1 MSSSA
6 ATETQQVEATAAI
19 QLQQQRDSSSFDPSP
34 AHDPPPPPVPSSD
47 PRLSIDQDR
56 SPANSTPTD
65 NNDEHDLFKLK
76 PSEALQ
82 LLSANVELLVRITGD
97 VPPTPPPKT
106 PTDPQMSNMQVEKEN
121 IARSHSEKSLAR
133 LRAQALR
140 EEQEEK
146 LRKQRHQQQIQE
158 KLQKLGQKSGSSSVG
173 NLSKLQAYSAS
184 MSAQLIAQQDAYA
197 QSIDGVRLKHSS
209 LRHANPSSSAP
220 NLHPPEPYIVVGAD
234 SQPLNLQHGAITR
247 KFYSKNEPP
256 ISVNQYLLRLHQFC
270 PMSTAVYLATSLY
283 IHRLAVEE
291 RAIPVTRRNA
301 HRLVLAGLRVA
312 MKALEDLSYPHTK
325 IAKVGGV
332 SEVELARLE
341 ISFCFLAGFE
351 LVVGEELLKKHWQV
365 LREGKVGR
373 MVDGM
378 EVPLLKLEKKKK
390 MSRDVHQLM
399 Q

>member
-1 MSSSA
+1 M
-6 ATETQQVEATAAI
+6 AI
-19 QLQQQRDSSSFDPSP
+19 QLQQQQPDAASLDPSP
-34 AHDPPPPPVPSSD
+34 VHDLPPPPVPSSD
-47 PRLSIDQDR
+47 PRLSINSSK
-56 SPANSTPTD
+56 SPPADSTSTD
-65 NNDEHDLFKLK
+65 KNNNNDDYDLFKLK
-76 PSEALQ
+76 PTDALQ
-82 LLSANVELLVRITGD
+82 LLSASVELLVRITGD

-106 PTDPQMSNMQVEKEN
+106 PTDPQMSNMQAEKES

-133 LRAQALR
+133 LRAQALL
-140 EEQEEK
+140 EEEAEK
-146 LRKQRHQQQIQE
+146 MRKQRIKRQQEEQN
-158 KLQKLGQKSGSSSVG
+158 LQRQSRSS
-173 NLSKLQAYSAS
+173 
-184 MSAQLIAQQDAYA
+184 QDVFP
-197 QSIDGVRLKHSS
+197 IDGVRLKHDH
-209 LRHANPSSSAP
+209 LKRATPSSSAP
-220 NLHPPEPYIVVGAD
+220 NLHPPEPYVVVGAD

-256 ISVNQYLLRLHQFC
+256 ISVHQYLLRLHQFC

-351 LVVGEELLKKHWQV
+351 LVVKEELLKKHWQV
-365 LREGKVGR
+365 LREGKTA
-373 MVDGM
+373 MDGI
-378 EVPLLKLEKKKK
+378 EVPKLKLEKKRKT
-390 MSRDVHQLM
+390 SREVDQLS